1 MIDIDSPPL
10 PKKKGSISYAQFSG
24 GGGLQT
30 RSVMG
35 DVHEH
40 IFPSTLFTDEG
51 SEDSF
56 KV

>member
-1 MIDIDSPPL
+1 MPMHNL
-10 PKKKGSISYAQFSG
+10 EVG
-24 GGGLQT
+24 GGGGVQA

-35 DVHEH
+35 DVHKH
-40 IFPSTLFTDEG
+40 IFPSTLFTNEG